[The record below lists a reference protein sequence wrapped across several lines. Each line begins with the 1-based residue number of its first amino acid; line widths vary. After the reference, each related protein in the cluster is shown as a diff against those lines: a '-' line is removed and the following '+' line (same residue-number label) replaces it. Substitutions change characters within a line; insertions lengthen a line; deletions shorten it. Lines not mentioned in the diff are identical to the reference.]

1 VTIEQKKE
9 KFRKTGVHGTHGR
22 IASSVSLDSS
32 LPLCCFLLLFDYYI
46 VIVILSV
53 LQMYSTVEIFK
64 VERHEGNHT
73 PVAL

>member
-1 VTIEQKKE
+1 MTIEQKKE

-53 LQMYSTVEIFK
+53 IQMYSTVEIFK